1 MTDAAQSPVKV
12 HKEKPKAGSLM
23 RLMKY
28 VFLQKGRFFA
38 SLLLMLIGTLSFL
51 LVAALLGDVINTLAS
66 PGKGS
71 VMGTAYLMLGLSVV
85 TLVCLY
91 LAFRWMTDVTQN
103 ALFRLRQDLFEHM
116 QTLSLRFF
124 DKQPIGELMSR
135 LTNDMDTINNLF
147 QAPFALTLQSTFM
160 LIFTII
166 ALSLINP
173 LLAGVALVVIPVLAV
188 FVAVLSH
195 VSRPSFTLLQIKL
208 GDLNGII
215 EETLEGQRTV
225 IADRH
230 QKTSSTLEAGVSLD
244 ASHAGERAHILSLF
258 ISPLCLMAAFI
269 SIAIVAVF
277 GVKLLNDHVITLGA
291 LSTAISYCLLFILP
305 LTFIFFNYNFW
316 ASAMVGAG
324 RMFEVLDTQPDVKDK
339 SGAKA
344 LPRIKGDIVFKDV
357 NFSYVPGRRVMAD
370 ANFVATPGMK
380 IGLCGPTGAGKSTIV
395 NILTRYY
402 DIDSGE
408 ILVDGINIADVTQDS
423 LRRQIGVVQQ
433 EPLLFTDTV
442 MNNLKYARDGATD
455 AECIEAAKQA
465 DCDAFVQRLPQ
476 GYNTVLVDGG
486 ANLSQ
491 GQRQLLT
498 IARAMLA
505 QPRMLILDE
514 ATSNVDTRT
523 EKVIQG
529 ALRKLQQGVTSFSIA
544 HRLST
549 IRDSDKILV
558 VDDGA
563 IVEQGNHDELMAKRG
578 LYYNLYMAQYK
589 GKITEVL
596 DDIIAANER
605 KSKSGG
611 ANPA

>member
-1 MTDAAQSPVKV
+1 MTDTAQSPVTVK
-12 HKEKPKAGSLM
+12 KPKAGAFG

-28 VFLQKGRFFA
+28 IFLMKGKFFA
-38 SLLLMLIGTLSFL
+38 SLFLMFIGTLSFL
-51 LVAALLGDVINTLAS
+51 LVPTLLGEIINNLATS
-66 PGKGS
+66 GKGS
-71 VMGTAYLMLGLSVV
+71 VMVTAYEMLGLSLL

-103 ALFRLRQDLFEHM
+103 ALFRLRQELFEHM

-147 QAPFALTLQSTFM
+147 QAPFSLTLQSSFM
-160 LIFTII
+160 LILTII
-166 ALSLINP
+166 ALFLISP
-173 LLAGVALVVIPVLAV
+173 VLAGVAIVVIPMLAV

-195 VSRPSFTLLQIKL
+195 VSSPSFSMLQVKL
-208 GDLNGII
+208 GDLNGVI

-225 IADRH
+225 ISNRH
-230 QKTSSTLEAGVSLD
+230 QNTSSMLEAGISHD
-244 ASHAGERAHILSLF
+244 ASHAGAKAHILSLF
-258 ISPLCLMAAFI
+258 ISPLCLMSAFI

-277 GVKLLNDHVITLGA
+277 GVKLLNDHLITIGA

-316 ASAMVGAG
+316 VSALVGVG
-324 RMFEVLDTQPDVKDK
+324 RMFEVLDSQPDVKDK
-339 SGAKA
+339 PGATT

-357 NFSYVPGRRVMAD
+357 NFSYVPGRRVMRD

-408 ILVDGINIADVTQDS
+408 ILVDGNNIADVTQDS

-442 MNNLKYARDGATD
+442 MNNLKYAREGATNE
-455 AECIEAAKQA
+455 ECIEAAKKA

-476 GYNTVLVDGG
+476 GYDTVLVDGG
-486 ANLSQ
+486 ASLSQ

-498 IARAMLA
+498 IARAMIA

-529 ALRKLQQGVTSFSIA
+529 ALRKLQEGVTSFSIA

-549 IRDSDKILV
+549 IKDCDKILV

-563 IVEQGNHDELMAKRG
+563 IVEQGNHEELMAKRG

-605 KSKSGG
+605 MKKSGG

>member
-1 MTDAAQSPVKV
+1 MTDAAQSPAAVK
-12 HKEKPKAGSLM
+12 KPKAGALG

-28 VFLQKGRFFA
+28 IFLQKGKFFA
-38 SLLLMLIGTLSFL
+38 SLLLMFIGTLSFL
-51 LVAALLGDVINTLAS
+51 LVAAQLGDVINTLS
-66 PGKGS
+66 THGKGS
-71 VMGTAYLMLGLSVV
+71 VMGTAYLILGMSII

-91 LAFRWMTDVTQN
+91 MAFRWMTDVTQN
-103 ALFRLRQDLFEHM
+103 ALFRLRQELFEHM
-116 QTLSLRFF
+116 ETLSLRFF

-147 QAPFALTLQSTFM
+147 QAPFSLTLQSTFM
-160 LIFTII
+160 LILTII
-166 ALSLINP
+166 ALFLISP
-173 LLAGVALVVIPVLAV
+173 VLAGVAIVVIPVLAV

-195 VSRPSFTLLQIKL
+195 VSSPSFSMLQVKL
-208 GDLNGII
+208 GDLNGVI

-230 QKTSSTLEAGVSLD
+230 QKISSTLEAGISHD
-244 ASHAGERAHILSLF
+244 ASHAGAKAHILSLF

-269 SIAIVAVF
+269 SIAVVAVF
-277 GVKLLNDHVITLGA
+277 GVKLLNDGLITIGA

-316 ASAMVGAG
+316 VSALVGAG

-339 SGAKA
+339 PGAKA
-344 LPRIKGDIVFKDV
+344 LPRIKGDIIFKDV
-357 NFSYVPGRRVMAD
+357 NFSYVPGRRVMRD

-408 ILVDGINIADVTQDS
+408 ILVDGTNIADVTQDS

-455 AECIEAAKQA
+455 EECVEASKKA
-465 DCDAFVQRLPQ
+465 DCDTFVQRLPQ
-476 GYNTVLVDGG
+476 GYDTVLVDGG

-529 ALRKLQQGVTSFSIA
+529 ALRKLQEGVTSFSIA

-549 IRDSDKILV
+549 IKDCDKILV

-578 LYYNLYMAQYK
+578 LYYSLYMAQYK

-605 KSKSGG
+605 RNKSGG
-611 ANPA
+611 ANPN

>member
-1 MTDAAQSPVKV
+1 MTDAAEIPVKA
-12 HKEKPKAGSLM
+12 HAKKSGAFW
-23 RLMKY
+23 RLMQYILLK
-28 VFLQKGRFFA
+28 KGKFFA
-38 SLLLMLIGTLSFL
+38 SVVLMFIGTFLFLFVADLLGIVINRVAKGSDSVMDIAWLMLVVSILTFL
-51 LVAALLGDVINTLAS
+51 F
-66 PGKGS
+66 
-71 VMGTAYLMLGLSVV
+71 
-85 TLVCLY
+85 LY
-91 LAFRWMTDVTQN
+91 LGFRWMTDVTQN

-116 QTLSLRFF
+116 ETLSLRFF

-147 QAPFALTLQSTFM
+147 QAPFALTLQSAFM

-166 ALSLINP
+166 ALFLINP
-173 LLAGVALVVIPVLAV
+173 VLAGVAIVVIPVLAV
-188 FVAVLSH
+188 FVAVLAH
-195 VSRPSFTLLQIKL
+195 VSSPSFSLLQVRL
-208 GDLNGII
+208 ADLNGVI

-230 QKTSSTLEAGVSLD
+230 QNASSELESGISHD
-244 ASHAGERAHILSLF
+244 ASHAGAKAHILALF

-277 GVKLLNDHVITLGA
+277 GVKLLNEGIITIGA

-316 ASAMVGAG
+316 VSALVGAG
-324 RMFEVLDTQPDVKDK
+324 RMFEILDTKPDVKDRP
-339 SGAKA
+339 GARE
-344 LPRIKGDIVFKDV
+344 LPHIRGDIVFKNV
-357 NFSYVPGRRVMAD
+357 NFSYVPGKRAMRD
-370 ANFVATPGMK
+370 ASFIATPGMK

-442 MNNLKYARDGATD
+442 MNNLKYARDGATEE
-455 AECIEAAKQA
+455 ECIAAAKEA
-465 DCDAFVQRLPQ
+465 DCDGFIQRLPQ
-476 GYNTVLVDGG
+476 GYQTVLVDGG
-486 ANLSQ
+486 ASLSQ

-498 IARAMLA
+498 IARAMIA

-523 EKVIQG
+523 EKVIQK
-529 ALRKLQQGVTSFSIA
+529 ALRKLQEGVTSFSIA

-549 IRDSDKILV
+549 IKDSDKILV

-563 IVEQGNHDELMAKRG
+563 IVEQGNHDALMAKRG
-578 LYYNLYMAQYK
+578 LYYSLYMAQYK
-589 GKITEVL
+589 GRISEVM

-605 KSKSGG
+605 TQKAKKENSS
-611 ANPA
+611 

>member
-1 MTDAAQSPVKV
+1 MTDTAQSPVIVK
-12 HKEKPKAGSLM
+12 KPKTGAIG

-28 VFLQKGRFFA
+28 IFLMKGKFFA
-38 SLLLMLIGTLSFL
+38 SLILMFIGTLSFL
-51 LVAALLGDVINTLAS
+51 LIPTLLGDVINHLAS
-66 PGKGS
+66 PGNGP
-71 VMGTAYLMLGLSVV
+71 VMGTACEMLGLSLV

-103 ALFRLRQDLFEHM
+103 ALFRLRQELFEHM

-147 QAPFALTLQSTFM
+147 QAPFSLTLQSSFM
-160 LIFTII
+160 LILTII
-166 ALSLINP
+166 ALFLISP
-173 LLAGVALVVIPVLAV
+173 LLAGVAIVVIPMLAV

-195 VSRPSFTLLQIKL
+195 VSSPSFSMLQVKL
-208 GDLNGII
+208 GDLNGVI

-225 IADRH
+225 IANRH
-230 QKTSSTLEAGVSLD
+230 QDTSSTLEAGISHD
-244 ASHAGERAHILSLF
+244 ASHAGAKAHILSLF
-258 ISPLCLMAAFI
+258 ISPLCLMSAFI

-277 GVKLLNDHVITLGA
+277 GVKLLNDHLITIGA

-316 ASAMVGAG
+316 VSALVGVG
-324 RMFEVLDTQPDVKDK
+324 RMFEVLDSQPDVKDK
-339 SGAKA
+339 PGAIT

-357 NFSYVPGRRVMAD
+357 NFSYVPGRRVMRD

-408 ILVDGINIADVTQDS
+408 ILVDGTNIADVTQDS

-442 MNNLKYARDGATD
+442 MNNLKYAREGATNE
-455 AECIEAAKQA
+455 ECIEAAKKA
-465 DCDAFVQRLPQ
+465 DCDAFVQRLPE
-476 GYNTVLVDGG
+476 GYDTVLVDGG
-486 ANLSQ
+486 ASLSQ

-498 IARAMLA
+498 IARAMIA

-529 ALRKLQQGVTSFSIA
+529 ALRKLQEGVTSFSIA

-549 IRDSDKILV
+549 IKDCDRILV

-563 IVEQGNHDELMAKRG
+563 IVEQGNHDDLMAKRG

-605 KSKSGG
+605 MKKSGG
-611 ANPA
+611 ADPA

>member
-1 MTDAAQSPVKV
+1 
-12 HKEKPKAGSLM
+12 
-23 RLMKY
+23 
-28 VFLQKGRFFA
+28 
-38 SLLLMLIGTLSFL
+38 
-51 LVAALLGDVINTLAS
+51 
-66 PGKGS
+66 
-71 VMGTAYLMLGLSVV
+71 MLGLSIV
-85 TLVCLY
+85 TFVCLY
-91 LAFRWMTDVTQN
+91 TAFRWMTDVTQN
-103 ALFRLRQDLFEHM
+103 ALFRLRQDIFEHM
-116 QTLSLRFF
+116 QNLSLRFF

-147 QAPFALTLQSTFM
+147 QNPFSLTLQSTFM
-160 LIFTII
+160 LIITII
-166 ALSLINP
+166 ALILISP
-173 LLAGVALVVIPVLAV
+173 VLAGVAIVIIPLLAV

-195 VSRPSFTLLQIKL
+195 VSSPSFSMLQIKL
-208 GDLNGII
+208 GDLTGII

-230 QKTSSTLEAGVSLD
+230 QKTSSTLESGISLD
-244 ASHAGERAHILSLF
+244 ASHAGARAHILSLF
-258 ISPLCLMAAFI
+258 ISPLCLISAFI
-269 SIAIVAVF
+269 SIAVVAVF
-277 GVKLLNDHVITLGA
+277 GVKLLNDGLITIGA
-291 LSTAISYCLLFILP
+291 LSTAISFCLLFILP

-316 ASAMVGAG
+316 VSAIVGAG

-339 SGAKA
+339 PGAKA
-344 LPRIKGDIVFKDV
+344 LPRIRGDIVFKDV
-357 NFSYVPGRRVMAD
+357 NFSYVPGRRVMKD

-442 MNNLKYARDGATD
+442 MNNLKYARDGVTD
-455 AECIEAAKQA
+455 AECITAAKQA

-486 ANLSQ
+486 SNLSQ

-529 ALRKLQQGVTSFSIA
+529 ALRKLQEGVTSFSIA

-549 IRDSDKILV
+549 IKDSNKILV
-558 VDDGA
+558 VDGGA

-578 LYYNLYMAQYK
+578 LYYSLYMAQYK
-589 GKITEVL
+589 GRITEVL

-605 KSKSGG
+605 RNKTGG

>member
-1 MTDAAQSPVKV
+1 MTDTAQSPVIVK
-12 HKEKPKAGSLM
+12 KPKAGAFGM
-23 RLMKY
+23 LMKY
-28 VFLQKGRFFA
+28 IFLMKGKFFA
-38 SLLLMLIGTLSFL
+38 SLFLMFIGTLSFL
-51 LVAALLGDVINTLAS
+51 LIPTLLGDIINNLAT

-71 VMGTAYLMLGLSVV
+71 VMGTAYEMLALSLV

-147 QAPFALTLQSTFM
+147 QAPFSLTLQSSFM
-160 LIFTII
+160 LILTII
-166 ALSLINP
+166 ALFLISP
-173 LLAGVALVVIPVLAV
+173 VLAGVAIVVIPMLAV

-195 VSRPSFTLLQIKL
+195 VSSPSFSMLQVKL
-208 GDLNGII
+208 GDLNGVI

-225 IADRH
+225 IANRH
-230 QKTSSTLEAGVSLD
+230 QKTSSTLEAGISHD
-244 ASHAGERAHILSLF
+244 ASHAGAKAHILSLF
-258 ISPLCLMAAFI
+258 ISPLCLMSAFI

-277 GVKLLNDHVITLGA
+277 GVKLLNDHLITIGA

-316 ASAMVGAG
+316 VSALVGVG
-324 RMFEVLDTQPDVKDK
+324 RMFEVLDSQPDVKDK
-339 SGAKA
+339 PGATT

-357 NFSYVPGRRVMAD
+357 NFSYVPGRRVMRD

-442 MNNLKYARDGATD
+442 MNNLKYAREGATNE
-455 AECIEAAKQA
+455 ECIEAAKKA

-476 GYNTVLVDGG
+476 GYDTVLVDGG
-486 ANLSQ
+486 ASLSQ

-498 IARAMLA
+498 IARAMIA

-529 ALRKLQQGVTSFSIA
+529 ALRKLQEGVTSFSIA

-549 IRDSDKILV
+549 IKDCDKILV

-563 IVEQGNHDELMAKRG
+563 IVEQGNHDQLMVKRG

-605 KSKSGG
+605 MKKSGG
-611 ANPA
+611 A

>member
-1 MTDAAQSPVKV
+1 MTDAAQSPVKE
-12 HKEKPKAGSLM
+12 HKQKGGAIG

-28 VFLQKGRFFA
+28 ILLRKGKFFA
-38 SLLLMLIGTLSFL
+38 SLLLMFIGTFAFL
-51 LVAALLGDVINTLAS
+51 LIPVLLGDMINDLAT

-71 VMGTAYLMLGLSVV
+71 VMGTAYQMLGLSIVAFV
-85 TLVCLY
+85 SLY
-91 LAFRWMTDVTQN
+91 MAFRWMTDVTQN

-116 QTLSLRFF
+116 QGLSLRFF

-147 QAPFALTLQSTFM
+147 QNPFSLTLQSTFM
-160 LIFTII
+160 LIITII
-166 ALSLINP
+166 ALILISP
-173 LLAGVALVVIPVLAV
+173 VLAGVALVIIPLLAV

-195 VSRPSFTLLQIKL
+195 VSSPSFSMLQIKL

-230 QKTSSTLEAGVSLD
+230 QKTSSALESGISLD
-244 ASHAGERAHILSLF
+244 ASHAGARAHILSLF
-258 ISPLCLMAAFI
+258 ISPLCLISAFI
-269 SIAIVAVF
+269 SIAVVSVF
-277 GVKLLNDHVITLGA
+277 GVKLLNEGLITIGA
-291 LSTAISYCLLFILP
+291 LSTAISFCLLFILP

-316 ASAMVGAG
+316 ISAIVGAG
-324 RMFEVLDTQPDVKDK
+324 RMFEVLDTPPDVMDK
-339 SGAKA
+339 PGAND

-357 NFSYVPGRRVMAD
+357 NFSYVPGRRVMKD

-455 AECIEAAKQA
+455 AECISAAKQA
-465 DCDAFVQRLPQ
+465 DCDAFVQQLPR
-476 GYNTVLVDGG
+476 GYDTVLVDGG

-529 ALRKLQQGVTSFSIA
+529 ALRKLQEGVTSFSIA

-549 IRDSDKILV
+549 IKDSDKILV

-578 LYYNLYMAQYK
+578 LYYSLYMAQYK
-589 GKITEVL
+589 GRISEVL

-605 KSKSGG
+605 KNKTGG
-611 ANPA
+611 APPA

>member
-1 MTDAAQSPVKV
+1 MTDTAQSPGTEKKVKRG
-12 HKEKPKAGSLM
+12 AFG

-28 VFLQKGRFFA
+28 IFLMKGKFFA
-38 SLLLMLIGTLSFL
+38 SLFLMFIGTLTFL
-51 LVAALLGDVINTLAS
+51 FIPTLLGDIINNLATS
-66 PGKGS
+66 GKS
-71 VMGTAYLMLGLSVV
+71 VAGTAYLMVGLSLV
-85 TLVCLY
+85 TLICLY
-91 LAFRWMTDVTQN
+91 TAFRWMTDVTQN
-103 ALFRLRQDLFEHM
+103 ALFQLRQELFEHM

-147 QAPFALTLQSTFM
+147 QSPFSLTLQSSFM
-160 LIFTII
+160 LVITII
-166 ALSLINP
+166 ALFLINP
-173 LLAGVALVVIPVLAV
+173 MLAGVAIVVIPMLAV

-195 VSRPSFTLLQIKL
+195 VSSPSFTMLQVKL
-208 GDLNGII
+208 GDLNGVI

-225 IADRH
+225 IANRH
-230 QKTSSTLEAGVSLD
+230 QKISSTLEAGISHD
-244 ASHAGERAHILSLF
+244 ASHAGSKAHILSLF
-258 ISPLCLMAAFI
+258 ISPLCLMSAFI

-277 GVKLLNDHVITLGA
+277 GVKLLNDGLITIGA

-316 ASAMVGAG
+316 ISALVGVG
-324 RMFEVLDTQPDVKDK
+324 RMFEVLDSSPDVKDRP
-339 SGAKA
+339 GATA
-344 LPRIKGDIVFKDV
+344 LPRIKGDIVFKEV
-357 NFSYVPGRRVMAD
+357 NFSYLPGRRVMRD

-380 IGLCGPTGAGKSTIV
+380 VGLCGPTGAGKSTIV

-455 AECIEAAKQA
+455 AECIEAAKKA
-465 DCDAFVQRLPQ
+465 DCDTFIQRLPQ
-476 GYNTVLVDGG
+476 GYHTVLMDGG
-486 ANLSQ
+486 ASLSQ

-529 ALRKLQQGVTSFSIA
+529 ALRKLQEGVTSFSIA

-549 IRDSDKILV
+549 IRDCDKILV

-563 IVEQGNHDELMAKRG
+563 IVEQGNHNELMAKRG
-578 LYYNLYMAQYK
+578 LYYDLYMAQYK
-589 GKITEVL
+589 GRITEVMT
-596 DDIIAANER
+596 DIIAANDR
-605 KSKSGG
+605 LSNTGG
-611 ANPA
+611 KNAT

>member
-1 MTDAAQSPVKV
+1 MTDAAQEPVQVK
-12 HKEKPKAGSLM
+12 KPKKGALG
-23 RLMKY
+23 RLLKY
-28 VFLQKGRFFA
+28 VFLQKGKFCA
-38 SLLLMLIGTLSFL
+38 SLFLMFVGTLSFL
-51 LVAALLGDVINTLAS
+51 LVADLLGVVINKLATH
-66 PGKGS
+66 GTGS
-71 VMGTAYLMLGLSVV
+71 VMDIAYQMFGMSLV
-85 TLVCLY
+85 TIFCLY
-91 LAFRWMTDVTQN
+91 VAFRWMTDVTQN
-103 ALFRLRQDLFEHM
+103 ALFQLRQELFEHM

-147 QAPFALTLQSTFM
+147 QAPFSLTLQSSFM
-160 LIFTII
+160 LILTII
-166 ALSLINP
+166 ALFLISP
-173 LLAGVALVVIPVLAV
+173 VLAGVAIVVIPVLAV

-195 VSRPSFTLLQIKL
+195 VSSPSFSLLQVKL
-208 GDLNGII
+208 GDLNGVI

-230 QKTSSTLEAGVSLD
+230 QKTSSTLEAGISHD
-244 ASHAGERAHILSLF
+244 ASHAGAKAHILSLF

-277 GVKLLNDHVITLGA
+277 GVKLLNDGLITLGA

-316 ASAMVGAG
+316 VSAIVGAG

-339 SGAKA
+339 PGAKA
-344 LPRIKGDIVFKDV
+344 LPRIKGDIVFRNV
-357 NFSYVPGRRVMAD
+357 NFSYVPGRRVMRD

-402 DIDSGE
+402 DIDSGK

-442 MNNLKYARDGATD
+442 MNNLKYAREGATD
-455 AECIEAAKQA
+455 EECITAAKQA

-486 ANLSQ
+486 SNLSQ

-523 EKVIQG
+523 EKVIQK
-529 ALRKLQQGVTSFSIA
+529 ALHKLQEGVTSFSIA

-549 IRDSDKILV
+549 IKDSDKILV

-563 IVEQGNHDELMAKRG
+563 IIEQGNHDELMAKRG

-589 GKITEVL
+589 GKISEVL

-605 KSKSGG
+605 MKKTGG
-611 ANPA
+611 ATHA